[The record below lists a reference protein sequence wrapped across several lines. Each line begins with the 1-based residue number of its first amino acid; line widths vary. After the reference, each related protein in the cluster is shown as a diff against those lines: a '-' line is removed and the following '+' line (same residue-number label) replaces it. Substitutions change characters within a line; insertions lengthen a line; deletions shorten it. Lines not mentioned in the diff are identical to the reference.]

1 MLAGIMRR
9 HGIRKEDTER
19 ACRQAEALFDAARLT
34 KNEKH
39 SGTQAS
45 RNDKRMA
52 PVEIQEAHPE
62 SACAVHC
69 WLFRPLLLHELPL
82 PASPLH
88 G

>member
-9 HGIRKEDTER
+9 HGICKEDTEH

-52 PVEIQEAHPE
+52 PVEIQEAHL
-62 SACAVHC
+62 SSK
-69 WLFRPLLLHELPL
+69 LR
-82 PASPLH
+82 
-88 G
+88 

>member
-9 HGIRKEDTER
+9 HGIRKEDTKR
-19 ACRQAEALFDAARLT
+19 ACRRAEALFDAARLT

-69 WLFRPLLLHELPL
+69 WLFRPLLLQELPL